1 MDHESSPR
9 SLRSQLGRGAVL
21 LSSGSL
27 AVLLVSRSGPGCGG
41 GSTTVD
47 APAPQPAAAP
57 AATAPS
63 PAPTPTGPVSEPV
76 KVQPVPV
83 NAPPPQPA
91 ADAPPQPNKA
101 GPMDG
106 KGDKN
111 NAGDAPHYFPASKAG
126 VFVEIKQAPQQQAG
140 PR

>member
-76 KVQPVPV
+76 TVQPVPV
-83 NAPPPQPA
+83 NAPA

-106 KGDKN
+106 KNNKN